1 MARRIEKS
9 YTHSYPPCQAKN
21 MILSDFFV
29 FIHFN
34 ITSLHQVPSL
44 PVLLA
49 PDVPPQ
55 ELVSVFLMEWAGKIP
70 IPELF

>member
-1 MARRIEKS
+1 
-9 YTHSYPPCQAKN
+9 

-34 ITSLHQVPSL
+34 ITSLHQVPSS